1 MKGAEVLGEGHV
13 RSAGSLEQ
21 SSHTAHSSEVP
32 VRQEIPPMGR
42 STPAQTYRAIAQA
55 RLLY

>member
-1 MKGAEVLGEGHV
+1 MSSAEVLGEGHV

-21 SSHTAHSSEVP
+21 SSHAAHSSEVP

-42 STPAQTYRAIAQA
+42 STPAQTYRAIVRA
-55 RLLY
+55 RVFY